1 MWRWSA
7 VEGHLPMIKAI
18 FSSLVI
24 SGLALSMATAAG
36 AGEGR
41 QYRNGPQVK
50 GYAERRG
57 GYSYNYSDSVN
68 TYGDSRTKSGAASV
82 YRDPNLDRQTNA
94 GPVDHG
100 FFFDSGIIGGHGGDS
115 PYMN

>member
-1 MWRWSA
+1 MRRVRA
-7 VEGHLPMIKAI
+7 IRGQFLMIKAI
-18 FSSLVI
+18 ISSLVI
-24 SGLALSMATAAG
+24 SGLALSMPATAD
-36 AGEGR
+36 AGER
-41 QYRNGPQVK
+41 SQYRKGPQVK

-68 TYGDSRTKSGAASV
+68 TYGDSRTNSGAASV

-94 GPVDHG
+94 GPFDHG
-100 FFFDSGIIGGHGGDS
+100 FFYDSGIIGSHGGDS